1 MKAIRIS
8 RIAALFLAAW
18 VGQAPQWALAAAA
31 GTDHVHA
38 DAAAGGPRVTVV
50 DYTVPPVTL
59 LRDDGRRVGL
69 VRELDDGR
77 PVVLN
82 FIYTTCPG
90 VCPLMSAVFADFQS
104 RLGDERSRVHMVS
117 ISIDPEQDSP
127 ARLRAYAQ
135 KFSAGSQW
143 QHYTG
148 TVASSVAVQK
158 AFDAYRGDKMSHD
171 PLTLMRLAPGKP
183 WVRVDGFATGPEL
196 MERYLQLAWL
206 CEHRPE

>member
-1 MKAIRIS
+1 MKAGRIS
-8 RIAALFLAAW
+8 RIAALLLAAW
-18 VGQAPQWALAAAA
+18 IGPGSQCALAASAA
-31 GTDHVHA
+31 SEHAHA
-38 DAAAGGPRVTVV
+38 DLAADGVRTTVV
-50 DYTVPPVTL
+50 DYAVPAVTL
-59 LRDDGRRVGL
+59 LRDDGRRVAL
-69 VRELDDGR
+69 AHELDDGR

-90 VCPLMSAVFADFQS
+90 ICPLMSAVFADFQN
-104 RLGDERSRVHMVS
+104 RLGSERSRVHMVS

-135 KFSAGSQW
+135 KFAAGSQW

-148 TVASSVAVQK
+148 SVASSIAVQK

-196 MERYLQLAWL
+196 MERYLQLAVL
-206 CEHRPE
+206 CEHRPA

>member
-1 MKAIRIS
+1 VKAGRIS
-8 RIAALFLAAW
+8 RIAALLLAAW
-18 VGQAPQWALAAAA
+18 IGPGSQCALAASAA
-31 GTDHVHA
+31 SEHAHA
-38 DAAAGGPRVTVV
+38 DLAADGVRVTVV
-50 DYTVPPVTL
+50 DYTVPAVTL
-59 LRDDGRRVGL
+59 LRDDGQRVAL
-69 VRELDDGR
+69 AHELDDGR

-90 VCPLMSAVFADFQS
+90 ICPLMSAVFADFQN
-104 RLGDERSRVHMVS
+104 RLGNERSRVHMVS

-135 KFSAGSQW
+135 KFAAGSQW

-148 TVASSVAVQK
+148 SVASSIAVQK

-196 MERYLQLAWL
+196 IERYLQLATL
-206 CEHRPE
+206 CQRRPA